1 MKKLFLLFFVA
12 TFACYSVEAK
22 NPKTEKINNIIY
34 MIGDGMG
41 LGHVSMLQ
49 LEGKYQPTA
58 FDRAQNVAL
67 IKTYSLN
74 NRVTDSGAAGT
85 AWLRATKPITR

>member
-41 LGHVSMLQ
+41 LSHV
-49 LEGKYQPTA
+49 
-58 FDRAQNVAL
+58 
-67 IKTYSLN
+67 
-74 NRVTDSGAAGT
+74 
-85 AWLRATKPITR
+85 